1 MKITRKYLHKVIK
14 EEIENLSELD
24 PQGGKTQGPKQK
36 SDVERISK
44 VLDKL
49 PQLQRLFKM
58 INTQDE
64 LSQIL
69 DVLIKGVAEA
79 KTINAAMLTKILR
92 AKASE
97 AGGLTGEK

>member
-1 MKITRKYLHKVIK
+1 MKITKKMLQQVIK
-14 EEIENLSELD
+14 EEIENLVGE
-24 PQGGKTQGPKQK
+24 QEVEQGPKQK
-36 SDVERISK
+36 GDVERISK

-69 DVLIKGVAEA
+69 DVLIKGVTEA